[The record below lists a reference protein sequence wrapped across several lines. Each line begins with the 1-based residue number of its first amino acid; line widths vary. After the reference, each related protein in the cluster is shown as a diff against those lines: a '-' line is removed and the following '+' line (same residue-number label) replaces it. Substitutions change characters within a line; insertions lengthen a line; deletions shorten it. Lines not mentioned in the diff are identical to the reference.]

1 MYKIRAD
8 GNCFF
13 VIMKIDK
20 KCTASVKRSQIYIH
34 HFNIDF
40 ISSFM

>member
-20 KCTASVKRSQIYIH
+20 KCTASAKRSQILYT
-34 HFNIDF
+34 
-40 ISSFM
+40 SF

>member
-13 VIMKIDK
+13 VIMKMDK
-20 KCTASVKRSQIYIH
+20 NAPQVQKDHKFIYI
-34 HFNIDF
+34 ILT
-40 ISSFM
+40 